1 MDVDT
6 GFIFSLI
13 SALFTLGTLCVGF
26 GALKNKVD
34 QSIKENE
41 AQSKQFGEYATQK
54 DLAALKERTDEDR
67 KRNMEQHQ
75 KLFDSVG
82 DQAKQIGELAMT
94 LRSMELSF
102 KELKDDVKQGFRELQ
117 NEIRGLRTP

>member
-1 MDVDT
+1 
-6 GFIFSLI
+6 
-13 SALFTLGTLCVGF
+13 
-26 GALKNKVD
+26 
-34 QSIKENE
+34 
-41 AQSKQFGEYATQK
+41 
-54 DLAALKERTDEDR
+54 
-67 KRNMEQHQ
+67 MEQHQ
-75 KLFDSVG
+75 KLFDCVG

>member
-6 GFIFSLI
+6 GFIFSLV
-13 SALFTLGTLCVGF
+13 SALVTLGTLCVGF
-26 GALKNKVD
+26 GVLKNKVD
-34 QSIKENE
+34 QIIKENE
-41 AQSKQFGEYATQK
+41 AQSKQFGDCVTQK
-54 DLAALKERTDEDR
+54 DLAVLKERTDEDR
-67 KRNMEQHQ
+67 KRNMEHHQ

-117 NEIRGLRTP
+117 NEIRGIRTP